1 MVMLALYTRPLLLHV
16 QPTFKIVKMAGL
28 AKVRIMGRNI
38 SAKRADYLKLNIVK
52 ILFSIKNVAITIL
65 AARRCGNE

>member
-1 MVMLALYTRPLLLHV
+1 
-16 QPTFKIVKMAGL
+16 MAGL